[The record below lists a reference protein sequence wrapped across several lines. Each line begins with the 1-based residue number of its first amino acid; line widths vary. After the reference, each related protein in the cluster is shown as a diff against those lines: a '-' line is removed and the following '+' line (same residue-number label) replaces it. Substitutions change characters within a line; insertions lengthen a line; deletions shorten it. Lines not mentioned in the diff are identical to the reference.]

1 MYSMTLNRDSQKL
14 KSLFIALQF
23 LTIIPLPPSARLEE
37 RDIAQSMSFF
47 PLVGMII
54 GGFLILINLITSRY
68 LSPFIANALVLIG
81 WVGITGAFHLDG
93 FADTVDGLCGGKNK
107 EQILRIMKDSFIGA
121 KGAIA
126 LILLLLL
133 KFTLLVG
140 LTNDYKNYA
149 LLFTPI
155 AGRWSMV
162 AGIHLSSYARKEGL
176 AKAFFSHKT
185 GKEIFWAT
193 LITFCL
199 GLILFRIEFFY
210 IIGIALAINL
220 LLIIYFKKRIGGLTG
235 DNLGALNEIIEV
247 ITLFSIYYFKI
258 A

>member
-1 MYSMTLNRDSQKL
+1 M
-14 KSLFIALQF
+14 KSLLIALQF
-23 LTIIPLPPSARLEE
+23 LTIIPLRPSVRPEE
-37 RDIAQSMSFF
+37 RDIAHSMSFF
-47 PLVGMII
+47 PLLGMII

-68 LSPFIANALVLIG
+68 LSPFIASALILIG
-81 WVGITGAFHLDG
+81 WVGITGALHLDG
-93 FADTVDGLCGGKNK
+93 FTDTVDGLCGGKNK
-107 EQILRIMKDSFIGA
+107 EQILRIMEDSFIGA

-133 KFTLLVG
+133 KFALLVG

-149 LLFTPI
+149 LLFAPV

-162 AGIHLSSYARKEGL
+162 MGIYLSSYAREEGL

-185 GKEIFWAT
+185 GREILWAS

-210 IIGIALAINL
+210 IIGIALAVNL
-220 LLIIYFKKRIGGLTG
+220 LLITYLKRRIVGLTG
-235 DNLGALNEIIEV
+235 DTLGALNEIIEV
-247 ITLFSIYYFKI
+247 ITLFSLYCLSPLVSGE
-258 A
+258 

>member
-1 MYSMTLNRDSQKL
+1 M

-23 LTIIPLPPSARLEE
+23 LTIIPLRPSVRPEE
-37 RDIAQSMSFF
+37 RDIAHSMSFF
-47 PLVGMII
+47 PLLGMII

-68 LSPFIANALVLIG
+68 LSPFIASALILIG
-81 WVGITGAFHLDG
+81 WVGITGALHLDG
-93 FADTVDGLCGGKNK
+93 FTDTVDGLCGGKNK
-107 EQILRIMKDSFIGA
+107 EQILRIMEDSFIGA

-133 KFTLLVG
+133 KFALLVG

-149 LLFTPI
+149 LLFAPV

-162 AGIHLSSYARKEGL
+162 MGIYLSSYAREEGL

-185 GKEIFWAT
+185 GREIFWAS

-210 IIGIALAINL
+210 IIGIALAVNL
-220 LLIIYFKKRIGGLTG
+220 LLITYLKRRIGGLTG
-235 DNLGALNEIIEV
+235 DTLGALNEIIEV
-247 ITLFSIYYFKI
+247 ITLFSLYGLSLFRI
-258 A
+258 

>member
-1 MYSMTLNRDSQKL
+1 L

-23 LTIIPLPPSARLEE
+23 LTIIPLQPSVRPEE
-37 RDIAQSMSFF
+37 RDIARSMSFF
-47 PLVGMII
+47 PLMGMII

-68 LSPFIANALVLIG
+68 LSPFITSALILIG
-81 WVGITGAFHLDG
+81 WVGITGALHLDG
-93 FADTVDGLCGGKNK
+93 FADTVDGLCGGEKK
-107 EQILRIMKDSFIGA
+107 EQILRIMEDSFIGA

-133 KFTLLVG
+133 KFTILVE
-140 LTNDYKNYA
+140 LAAEYKNYA
-149 LLFTPI
+149 LFFAPV

-162 AGIHLSSYARKEGL
+162 AGIYLSSYAREEGL

-185 GKEIFWAT
+185 GREIFWAS

-210 IIGIALAINL
+210 IIGIVLAANL
-220 LLIIYFKKRIGGLTG
+220 FLITYIKRRIGGLTG
-235 DNLGALNEIIEV
+235 DTLGALNEIIEV
-247 ITLFSIYYFKI
+247 ITLFSLYCLKI
-258 A
+258 AYSV

>member
-1 MYSMTLNRDSQKL
+1 
-14 KSLFIALQF
+14 IA
-23 LTIIPLPPSARLEE
+23 PLA
-37 RDIAQSMSFF
+37 
-47 PLVGMII
+47 
-54 GGFLILINLITSRY
+54 
-68 LSPFIANALVLIG
+68 
-81 WVGITGAFHLDG
+81 
-93 FADTVDGLCGGKNK
+93 
-107 EQILRIMKDSFIGA
+107 
-121 KGAIA
+121 
-126 LILLLLL
+126 
-133 KFTLLVG
+133 
-140 LTNDYKNYA
+140 
-149 LLFTPI
+149 PI

-162 AGIHLSSYARKEGL
+162 AGIYLSSYARKEGL

-185 GKEIFWAT
+185 GREIFWAS

-247 ITLFSIYYFKI
+247 ITLFSLYCFKI

>member
-1 MYSMTLNRDSQKL
+1 MNYLKGIHKL

-23 LTIIPLPPSARLEE
+23 LTIIPLRPSARLEE
-37 RDIAQSMSFF
+37 RDIAHSMSFF
-47 PLVGMII
+47 PLVGMMI
-54 GGFLILINLITSRY
+54 GGFLIIINLITSRY
-68 LSPFIANALVLIG
+68 LSPFIANTLLLIG
-81 WVGITGAFHLDG
+81 WVGISGAFHLDG

-107 EQILRIMKDSFIGA
+107 EEILSIMKDSFIGA

-133 KFTLLVG
+133 KFALLLG
-140 LTNDYKNYA
+140 LTNGYKNYA
-149 LLFTPI
+149 LLFAPV

-162 AGIHLSSYARKEGL
+162 AGIYLSSYARKEGL

-185 GKEIFWAT
+185 GREIFWAS
-193 LITFCL
+193 LITFCP

-210 IIGIALAINL
+210 IIGIALTINW

-247 ITLFSIYYFKI
+247 ITLFSLYCLKI

>member
-1 MYSMTLNRDSQKL
+1 M
-14 KSLFIALQF
+14 KSLLIALQF
-23 LTIIPLPPSARLEE
+23 LTIIPLRPSARLEE
-37 RDIAQSMSFF
+37 RDIAHSMSFF

-68 LSPFIANALVLIG
+68 LSPFIASAFVLIG
-81 WVGITGAFHLDG
+81 WVGITGVLHLDG
-93 FADTVDGLCGGKNK
+93 FTDTVDGLYGGKNK
-107 EQILRIMKDSFIGA
+107 EEILRIMKDSFIGA

-140 LTNDYKNYA
+140 LTTNYKNYV
-149 LLFTPI
+149 LLFAPV

-162 AGIHLSSYARKEGL
+162 AGIHLSSYARDEGL

-199 GLILFRIEFFY
+199 GLILFKIEFFY
-210 IIGIALAINL
+210 IIGIVLAATL
-220 LLIIYFKKRIGGLTG
+220 FLITYLKRRIGRLTG

-247 ITLFSIYYFKI
+247 ITLFSLYCFKI

>member
-1 MYSMTLNRDSQKL
+1 M
-14 KSLFIALQF
+14 KSLLIALQF
-23 LTIIPLPPSARLEE
+23 LTIIPLRPSVRPEE
-37 RDIAQSMSFF
+37 RDIAHSMSFF
-47 PLVGMII
+47 PLLGMII

-68 LSPFIANALVLIG
+68 LSPFIASALILIG
-81 WVGITGAFHLDG
+81 WVGITGALHLDG
-93 FADTVDGLCGGKNK
+93 FTDTVDGLCGGKNK
-107 EQILRIMKDSFIGA
+107 EQILRIMEDSFIGA

-133 KFTLLVG
+133 KFALLVG

-149 LLFTPI
+149 LLFAPV

-162 AGIHLSSYARKEGL
+162 MGIYLSSYAREEGL

-185 GKEIFWAT
+185 GREIFWAS

-210 IIGIALAINL
+210 IIGIALAVNL
-220 LLIIYFKKRIGGLTG
+220 LLITYLKRRIGGLTG
-235 DNLGALNEIIEV
+235 DTLGALNEIIEV
-247 ITLFSIYYFKI
+247 ITLFSLYCLSLLVSGE
-258 A
+258 

>member
-1 MYSMTLNRDSQKL
+1 M

-23 LTIIPLPPSARLEE
+23 LTIIPLRPSTRLEE
-37 RDIAQSMSFF
+37 RDIAHSMSFF
-47 PLVGMII
+47 PLLGMMI
-54 GGFLILINLITSRY
+54 GGFLIIINLITSRY
-68 LSPFIANALVLIG
+68 LSPFIANALILIG
-81 WVGITGAFHLDG
+81 WVGITGALHLDG
-93 FADTVDGLCGGKNK
+93 FADTVDGLCGGRKK
-107 EQILRIMKDSFIGA
+107 EQILRIMEDSFIGA

-133 KFTLLVG
+133 KFTLLLG

-149 LLFTPI
+149 LLFAPV
-155 AGRWSMV
+155 AGRWSIV
-162 AGIHLSSYARKEGL
+162 AGIYLSSYARKEGL

-185 GKEIFWAT
+185 GREIFWAT

-199 GLILFRIEFFY
+199 GLILFKIEFFC
-210 IIGIALAINL
+210 IIGIVLATNL
-220 LLIIYFKKRIGGLTG
+220 FLITYIKRRIGGLTG

-247 ITLFSIYYFKI
+247 ITLFSIYCFKI

>member
-1 MYSMTLNRDSQKL
+1 L

-23 LTIIPLPPSARLEE
+23 LTIIPLQPSVRPEE
-37 RDIAQSMSFF
+37 RDIARSMSFF
-47 PLVGMII
+47 PLMGMII

-68 LSPFIANALVLIG
+68 LSPFITSALILIG
-81 WVGITGAFHLDG
+81 WVGITGALHLDG
-93 FADTVDGLCGGKNK
+93 FADTVDGLCGGEKK
-107 EQILRIMKDSFIGA
+107 EQILRIMEDSFIGA

-133 KFTLLVG
+133 KFTILVE
-140 LTNDYKNYA
+140 LAAEYKNYA
-149 LLFTPI
+149 LFFAPV

-162 AGIHLSSYARKEGL
+162 AGIYLSSYAREEGL

-185 GKEIFWAT
+185 GREIFWAS

-210 IIGIALAINL
+210 IIGIVLAANL
-220 LLIIYFKKRIGGLTG
+220 FLITYIKRKIGGLTG

-247 ITLFSIYYFKI
+247 ITLFSLYCLKI
-258 A
+258 AYSV

>member
-1 MYSMTLNRDSQKL
+1 M
-14 KSLFIALQF
+14 AL
-23 LTIIPLPPSARLEE
+23 
-37 RDIAQSMSFF
+37 F
-47 PLVGMII
+47 PLVGIMI
-54 GGFLILINLITSRY
+54 GGFLVSINLLTGF
-68 LSPFIANALVLIG
+68 LSPLMTSALVLIG
-81 WVGITGAFHLDG
+81 WVGITGALHLDG
-93 FADTVDGLCGGKNK
+93 FTDTVDGLCGSKNK
-107 EQILRIMKDSFIGA
+107 EQILRIMKDSFVGA

-149 LLFTPI
+149 LLFAPI

-162 AGIHLSSYARKEGL
+162 AGIYLSSYARKEGL

-185 GKEIFWAT
+185 RREIFWAS

-247 ITLFSIYYFKI
+247 ITLFSLYCLKI

>member
-1 MYSMTLNRDSQKL
+1 M
-14 KSLFIALQF
+14 KSLLIALQF
-23 LTIIPLPPSARLEE
+23 LTIIPLRPSGRPEE
-37 RDIAQSMSFF
+37 KDIAHSMSFF

-68 LSPFIANALVLIG
+68 LSPFIASALILIG
-81 WVGITGAFHLDG
+81 WVGFTGALHLDG
-93 FADTVDGLCGGKNK
+93 FTDTVDGLCGGKNK
-107 EQILRIMKDSFIGA
+107 EQVLRIMKDSFIGA

-133 KFTLLVG
+133 KFALLVG
-140 LTNDYKNYA
+140 LTNDHKNYA
-149 LLFTPI
+149 LLFAPV

-162 AGIHLSSYARKEGL
+162 MGIYLSSYAREEGL

-185 GKEIFWAT
+185 GREIFWAT

-210 IIGIALAINL
+210 IIGIALAVNL
-220 LLIIYFKKRIGGLTG
+220 LLISYLKRRIGGLTG
-235 DNLGALNEIIEV
+235 DTLGALNEIIEV
-247 ITLFSIYYFKI
+247 ITLFSLYLFKI

>member
-1 MYSMTLNRDSQKL
+1 MNYLNGIHKL

-23 LTIIPLPPSARLEE
+23 LTIIPLRPSARLEE
-37 RDIAQSMSFF
+37 RDIAHSMSFF

-68 LSPFIANALVLIG
+68 LSPFIASALILIG
-81 WVGITGAFHLDG
+81 WVGITGALHLDG
-93 FADTVDGLCGGKNK
+93 FTDTVDGLCGGKNK
-107 EQILRIMKDSFIGA
+107 KEILSIMEDSFIGA
-121 KGAIA
+121 KGAVF

-133 KFTLLVG
+133 KFTLLVE
-140 LTNDYKNYA
+140 LTTNYNNYA
-149 LLFTPI
+149 LFFTPVV
-155 AGRWSMV
+155 GRWSMV
-162 AGIHLSSYARKEGL
+162 AGIYLSSYARDEGL

-185 GKEIFWAT
+185 GGEIFWAS

-199 GLILFRIEFFY
+199 GLILFKLEFFY
-210 IIGIALAINL
+210 IIGIVLAINL
-220 LLIIYFKKRIGGLTG
+220 FLITYIKRRIGGLTG

-247 ITLFSIYYFKI
+247 ITLFSVYCFKI

>member
-1 MYSMTLNRDSQKL
+1 MNYLEGIHKL

-23 LTIIPLPPSARLEE
+23 LTIIPLRPSIRPEE
-37 RDIAQSMSFF
+37 RDIARSMSFF

-54 GGFLILINLITSRY
+54 GGFLVLINLITSRY
-68 LSPFIANALVLIG
+68 LSPFIANALLLIG
-81 WVGITGAFHLDG
+81 WVGITGALHLDG
-93 FADTVDGLCGGKNK
+93 FTDTVDGLCGGKNK
-107 EQILRIMKDSFIGA
+107 EEILSIMKDSFIGA

-149 LLFTPI
+149 LLFAPI

-162 AGIHLSSYARKEGL
+162 AGIYLSSYARKEGL

-185 GKEIFWAT
+185 GREIFWAS

-220 LLIIYFKKRIGGLTG
+220 FLIIYFKKRTGGLTG

-247 ITLFSIYYFKI
+247 ITLFSLYCLKI